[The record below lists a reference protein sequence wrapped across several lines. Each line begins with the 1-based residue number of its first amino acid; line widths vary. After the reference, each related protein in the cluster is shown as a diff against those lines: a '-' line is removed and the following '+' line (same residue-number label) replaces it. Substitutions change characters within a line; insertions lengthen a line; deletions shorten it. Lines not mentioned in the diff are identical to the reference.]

1 MAGLNERWQPAALEQ
16 RRQRA
21 VLRGGGNAD
30 SRRGWDYSQL
40 FARLGDPLFE
50 DPGLGTT
57 NANQLWYD
65 VSADGQR
72 FVMVGT
78 VETEVD
84 KAPSIHVV
92 ENWFAE
98 FRDRQGGAQ

>member
-1 MAGLNERWQPAALEQ
+1 MLI
-16 RRQRA
+16 A
-21 VLRGGGNAD
+21 VAVGTTPSFLPGSAT
-30 SRRGWDYSQL
+30 
-40 FARLGDPLFE
+40 PLFE